1 MLGID
6 YNSIKQIVLPYAV
19 HWKEIGIFLDVD
31 SKELETL
38 EQTYH
43 NDFVRCCK
51 EMIHKWLQSDKNA
64 TQNKLFESIKLA
76 IITPSQ
82 ISKPLHGICLL

>member
-1 MLGID
+1 MLGIE

-31 SKELETL
+31 SKELEQL

-43 NDFVRCCK
+43 NDFVTCCK
-51 EMIHKWLQSDKNA
+51 EMINKWLQSDRNA
-64 TQNKLFESIKLA
+64 TESKLFASIKKT
-76 IITPSQ
+76 ITPSQ
-82 ISKPLHGICLL
+82 ISKPLHGICL